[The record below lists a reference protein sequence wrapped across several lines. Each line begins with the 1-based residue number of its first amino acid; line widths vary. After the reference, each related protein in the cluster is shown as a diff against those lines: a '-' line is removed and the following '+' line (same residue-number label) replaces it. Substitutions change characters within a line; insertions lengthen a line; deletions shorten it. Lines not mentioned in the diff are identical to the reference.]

1 MALLGIHDVHYHIAG
16 EALLEGVSLHVDP
29 GDRITLVGR
38 NGTGKST
45 LLRIASGELTPDE
58 GRVSLQSGAHL
69 AYLPQQIPRR
79 LSGAAIDVAA
89 GGTAAGATDSG
100 DSEGDD
106 NDVGDPEALAAR
118 RLEAEQ
124 FLTRLGVDAGTDVAT
139 ASGGV
144 IRRVL
149 LARTLAA
156 GADALLLDEPTNHLD
171 IDTVLWLEDYL
182 LRLATVEKRAI
193 IMVTHDRALARR
205 FTTRVAELDRG
216 RLYLADTDYD
226 EFVRRREAQL
236 GQEETERR
244 EFEKKLAAEQ
254 AWYNKGVKARRT
266 RDEGRVRR
274 LEAMREEHRRRRERQ
289 GTARMSIETARRSGT
304 IVIETEDLT
313 FGYGET
319 PIVSGLSTLI
329 ERGDRL
335 GIVGPNGSGKTT
347 LVRLLLGELEP
358 DRGSVRHG
366 TGLEVVYFDQMR
378 AGIDPEKSIYDNVGG
393 GYDSVRYHG
402 RERHLIGYLKEFLF
416 TPEEM
421 KKPARGISGGETNRL
436 LLAKLFARPSNV
448 LVLDEPTNDLDAETL
463 ELLEQLL
470 IDYEGTIVLV
480 SHDREFLDNVVTE
493 CLVLPGTADGTV
505 IEYSG
510 GYSDWREE
518 EAARRRAG
526 GAGAKAGGGA
536 GGKPGRQQTR
546 RPGGPAVAARAP
558 RRAAA
563 APRPRAARSKSPKP
577 RSRAGS
583 ATENSASSSRSP
595 TALPSSKPSRRRFT
609 SACRTRPS
617 TAVTQPPRRGGRRKR
632 RGRRMPAETRGQ
644 RCGSSPSASRSS
656 TKKLPTPIIAG
667 KSSSRPRGDQTPTPA
682 ATSAKCARD
691 GGGAA
696 PHHARAIP
704 RGGRGVAPPV

>member
-1 MALLGIHDVHYHIAG
+1 MALLGIHEVHYHIAG
-16 EALLEGVSLHVDP
+16 EALLEGVSLHVEP

-45 LLRIASGELTPDE
+45 LLRIASGELIPDE

-69 AYLPQQIPRR
+69 AYLPQQIPHG
-79 LSGAAIDVAA
+79 LAGAAIDVAA
-89 GGTAAGATDSG
+89 GGTAGGGAGGTAGAAG
-100 DSEGDD
+100 DAARGDD
-106 NDVGDPEALAAR
+106 HENAPDAETLAAR
-118 RLEAEQ
+118 WLGAEQ
-124 FLTRLGVDAGTDVAT
+124 FLTRLGVDAGTDLAT

-182 LRLATVEKRAI
+182 LRLAGVEKRAI

-216 RLYLADTDYD
+216 RLYLAETDYD

-236 GQEETERR
+236 EQEEAERR
-244 EFEKKLAAEQ
+244 EFDKKLAAEQ
-254 AWYNKGVKARRT
+254 AWYDKGVKARRT

-313 FGYGET
+313 FSYGET

-358 DRGSVRHG
+358 DRGTVRHG

-421 KKPARGISGGETNRL
+421 KKPAKGISGGETNRL

-448 LVLDEPTNDLDAETL
+448 LVLDEPTNDLDVETL

-470 IDYEGTIVLV
+470 IDYEGTIILV

-493 CLVLPGTADGTV
+493 CLVLPGTDDGRV

-518 EAARRRAG
+518 EAARLRS
-526 GAGAKAGGGA
+526 GGGGTGG
-536 GGKPGRQQTR
+536 GGKPG
-546 RPGGPAVAARAP
+546 GGAANAGGFGAEVAGAKRKPKTEKP
-558 RRAAA
+558 RRLSYREQRELEALPDRIAELEA
-563 APRPRAARSKSPKP
+563 EQAELHERLQDPALYRGDAGTEAGTED
-577 RSRAGS
+577 AGS
-583 ATENSASSSRSP
+583 AVRELTERLA
-595 TALPSSKPSRRRFT
+595 ALEKEIADAYRRWEELE
-609 SACRTRPS
+609 S
-617 TAVTQPPRRGGRRKR
+617 VT
-632 RGRRMPAETRGQ
+632 
-644 RCGSSPSASRSS
+644 
-656 TKKLPTPIIAG
+656 
-667 KSSSRPRGDQTPTPA
+667 
-682 ATSAKCARD
+682 
-691 GGGAA
+691 
-696 PHHARAIP
+696 
-704 RGGRGVAPPV
+704 

>member
-16 EALLEGVSLHVDP
+16 ETLLEGVSMHVEP

-38 NGTGKST
+38 NGTGKTT

-58 GRVSLQSGAHL
+58 GRVSLQSGARL
-69 AYLPQQIPRR
+69 AYLPQQIPRG
-79 LSGAAIDVAA
+79 LAGAAIDVA
-89 GGTAAGATDSG
+89 GGADLTDAAPDA
-100 DSEGDD
+100 
-106 NDVGDPEALAAR
+106 EALAAR

-124 FLTRLGVDAGTDVAT
+124 VLTRLGVDAGTDVAT

-171 IDTVLWLEDYL
+171 IETVLWLENYL
-182 LRLATVEKRAI
+182 LRLAGVEKRAV

-216 RLYLADTDYD
+216 RLYLADTTYD

-236 GQEETERR
+236 EQEVAERR
-244 EFEKKLAAEQ
+244 EFDRKLAAEE
-254 AWYNKGVKARRT
+254 AWYDRGVKARRT

-289 GTARMSIETARRSGT
+289 GTAGMSIESARRSGT

-313 FGYGET
+313 FSYGET
-319 PIVSGLSTLI
+319 PIVSELGTRI

-358 DRGSVRHG
+358 DRGTVRRG

-378 AGIDPEKSIYDNVGG
+378 AGIDPEKSIYENVGG
-393 GYDSVRYHG
+393 GYDSVRYRG

-421 KKPARGISGGETNRL
+421 RKPAGGISGGETNRL

-470 IDYEGTIVLV
+470 IDYEGTIILV

-493 CLVLPGTADGTV
+493 CLVLPGTDDGTV

-518 EAARRRAG
+518 EAARRLSGGGKAG
-526 GAGAKAGGGA
+526 GAGGAGGGNPA
-536 GGKPGRQQTR
+536 GAAAKRNGAKRKPKTGKPRGLSFKEQRELESLPDRIAELEAEQEQIHAR
-546 RPGGPAVAARAP
+546 LQDPALY
-558 RRAAA
+558 
-563 APRPRAARSKSPKP
+563 RSD
-577 RSRAGS
+577 AG
-583 ATENSASSSRSP
+583 AGA
-595 TALPSSKPSRRRFT
+595 
-609 SACRTRPS
+609 
-617 TAVTQPPRRGGRRKR
+617 
-632 RGRRMPAETRGQ
+632 RGQ
-644 RCGSSPSASRSS
+644 
-656 TKKLPTPIIAG
+656 AG
-667 KSSSRPRGDQTPTPA
+667 PGTGTE
-682 ATSAKCARD
+682 D
-691 GGGAA
+691 GGEDAGAA
-696 PHHARAIP
+696 VKQLTERLAVLEKEISDAYRRWEELESSA
-704 RGGRGVAPPV
+704 

>member
-38 NGTGKST
+38 NGSGKST

-69 AYLPQQIPRR
+69 AYLPQQIPRG

-89 GGTAAGATDSG
+89 GGATDSG
-100 DSEGDD
+100 DPEGDGD
-106 NDVGDPEALAAR
+106 NARDPEALAAR

-124 FLTRLGVDAGTDVAT
+124 FLTRLGVDAGAEVAT

-182 LRLATVEKRAI
+182 LRLAGVEKRAI

-216 RLYLADTDYD
+216 RLYLAETDYD

-236 GQEETERR
+236 EQEETERR
-244 EFEKKLAAEQ
+244 EFDKKLAAEE
-254 AWYNKGVKARRT
+254 AWYDKGVKARRT

-313 FGYGET
+313 FSYGAT
-319 PIVSGLSTLI
+319 PIVSGLGTLI

-463 ELLEQLL
+463 ELLEALL
-470 IDYEGTIVLV
+470 IDYEGTIILV

-493 CLVLPGTADGTV
+493 CLVLPGTDDGTV

-518 EAARRRAG
+518 EAARLRAGGSKPGGRGDTGGGGAKFRGAGAG
-526 GAGAKAGGGA
+526 GAGAKAAGGA
-536 GGKPGRQQTR
+536 KRKPKTEKPRGISYREQRELESLPDRIAELETEQAEIHERLQDPALYRGEAGAEARQQA
-546 RPGGPAVAARAP
+546 GGE
-558 RRAAA
+558 
-563 APRPRAARSKSPKP
+563 
-577 RSRAGS
+577 AG
-583 ATENSASSSRSP
+583 TEDA
-595 TALPSSKPSRRRFT
+595 
-609 SACRTRPS
+609 
-617 TAVTQPPRRGGRRKR
+617 GGD
-632 RGRRMPAETRGQ
+632 A
-644 RCGSSPSASRSS
+644 
-656 TKKLPTPIIAG
+656 
-667 KSSSRPRGDQTPTPA
+667 
-682 ATSAKCARD
+682 
-691 GGGAA
+691 GAA
-696 PHHARAIP
+696 VRELTERLAVLDKEIADAYRRWEELESSAQ
-704 RGGRGVAPPV
+704 